1 VGQRSSADNSLVVYG
16 IEQEKS
22 DLRVHV
28 SVMGRCVY
36 IYPTQNAIERIKAYK
51 YPKGS
56 AFTNGQKTGLGYLV
70 PPHDIPGVRTIDV
83 PDEILAQINFDPRDN
98 TSMKGNKAV
107 SVVRTLL
114 LRGLFPLD
122 SVSEIVEEKDMQ
134 ISGWDITV
142 KLNFR
147 IQVKC
152 DWKCGLGDGCTG
164 NLFIQIAERNPNKM
178 F

>member
-1 VGQRSSADNSLVVYG
+1 MGDVGQRSSADNSLVVYG

-107 SVVRTLL
+107 S
-114 LRGLFPLD
+114 
-122 SVSEIVEEKDMQ
+122 EIVEEKDMQ

-164 NLFIQIAERNPNKM
+164 NLFIQIA
-178 F
+178 